1 MHHLA
6 PGPIQTLRK
15 IVTEVSANYVEMAD
29 KVLTPLVYEAL
40 RYSCMRP

>member
-29 KVLTPLVYEAL
+29 KVLKLLVYEAL
-40 RYSCMRP
+40 SYSCMRP